1 MSRRSEPSPRL
12 APLPSITLRGY
23 GETIW
28 LESRA
33 LVLEQKGLR
42 RRIPIEAVEEARVVG
57 RGRRSV
63 EIALWGVDGSAGPVL
78 TLDGRDAAQAVRLVE
93 VANAARADSG
103 PPQGGAALVEERP
116 ASTSVRK
123 KGLGLTRRE
132 RAVGIA
138 LLVVYIGGLAVLAW
152 AGEPQR
158 AALWLLGV
166 TPALFGLLIV
176 VPSLRWAWKRW
187 TVRRRGVTVVA
198 VLARRQRKRT
208 FFRYT
213 DLEGGTH
220 EIESDYA
227 VRGIGGDPTRIEVV
241 YDRQRPDRAICSLA
255 ASTLLWRTVGVT
267 LAGGLLL
274 SLAFIMMP
282 LQLILLLLSE

>member
-1 MSRRSEPSPRL
+1 MSRRAEPSPPL
-12 APLPSITLRGY
+12 SPLPSVTLRGY
-23 GETIW
+23 GDAMW
-28 LESRA
+28 LEGRA
-33 LVLEQKGLR
+33 VVLEQKGLR

-63 EIALWGVDGSAGPVL
+63 EIALWGVDGAPGPVF
-78 TLDGRDAAQAVRLVE
+78 TLDGRDAAQAGRLVE
-93 VANAARADSG
+93 VANGTRSRSG
-103 PPQGGAALVEERP
+103 PPQGGAALVEERL
-116 ASTSVRK
+116 ASASGRK

-132 RAVGIA
+132 RAVGIVL
-138 LLVVYIGGLAVLAW
+138 LLVYVGGFALLAW
-152 AGEPQR
+152 AGEPQQ

-166 TPALFGLLIV
+166 APALFGLLIV

-198 VLARRQRKRT
+198 VFARRERKRT

-227 VRGIGGDPTRIEVV
+227 ARGIGGDPTRIEVV
-241 YDRQRPDRAICSLA
+241 YDCQQPGRAVCSLA
-255 ASTLLWRTVGVT
+255 ASTLLWRTAGVT

-274 SLAFIMMP
+274 SLAFLMMP
-282 LQLILLLLSE
+282 LQLILLALSG

>member
-1 MSRRSEPSPRL
+1 MSRRPEPSPPL
-12 APLPSITLRGY
+12 SPLPSVTLRGY
-23 GETIW
+23 GDAMW
-28 LESRA
+28 LEGRA
-33 LVLEQKGLR
+33 VVLEQKGLR

-63 EIALWGVDGSAGPVL
+63 EIALWGVDGAPGPVF
-78 TLDGRDAAQAVRLVE
+78 TLDGRDAAQAGRLVE
-93 VANAARADSG
+93 VANGARSRSG
-103 PPQGGAALVEERP
+103 PPHGGAALVEERP
-116 ASTSVRK
+116 ASASGRK

-132 RAVGIA
+132 RAVGIVL
-138 LLVVYIGGLAVLAW
+138 LLVYVGGFALLAW
-152 AGEPQR
+152 AGEPQQ
-158 AALWLLGV
+158 AAWWLLGV
-166 TPALFGLLIV
+166 APALFGLLIV

-198 VLARRQRKRT
+198 VFARRERKRT

-227 VRGIGGDPTRIEVV
+227 ARGIGGDPTRIEVV
-241 YDRQRPDRAICSLA
+241 YDRQQPGRAVCSLA
-255 ASTLLWRTVGVT
+255 ASTLLWRTAGVT

-274 SLAFIMMP
+274 SLAFLMMP
-282 LQLILLLLSE
+282 LQLILLALSG

>member
-63 EIALWGVDGSAGPVL
+63 EIALWGVDGSAGPVF

-116 ASTSVRK
+116 ASASVRK
-123 KGLGLTRRE
+123 KGLG
-132 RAVGIA
+132 
-138 LLVVYIGGLAVLAW
+138 
-152 AGEPQR
+152 
-158 AALWLLGV
+158 
-166 TPALFGLLIV
+166 
-176 VPSLRWAWKRW
+176 
-187 TVRRRGVTVVA
+187 
-198 VLARRQRKRT
+198 
-208 FFRYT
+208 
-213 DLEGGTH
+213 
-220 EIESDYA
+220 
-227 VRGIGGDPTRIEVV
+227 
-241 YDRQRPDRAICSLA
+241 
-255 ASTLLWRTVGVT
+255 
-267 LAGGLLL
+267 
-274 SLAFIMMP
+274 
-282 LQLILLLLSE
+282 